1 MKSYKGRVARW
12 LTKYLFLT
20 FLIAIMVFFSVVAN
34 RFLTIG
40 NLLSIL
46 MEWTILATLALGF
59 TFVIVAAEFDLSFG
73 YLLGLC
79 SVAAALLSNS
89 GMNFFIMLLSVL
101 LIGIA
106 VGAFNG
112 FLIVKM
118 GLPAF
123 IATIGVGAICQ
134 GANYLFTHAEP
145 IPIGSGV
152 LPEAFLFIGQGS
164 FLGLPGTLVVFIPV
178 TLLVVYILSKSRLG
192 RHLYVVGINPDAAKK
207 VGINVGRGKMF
218 AMICSG
224 IGAAI
229 VGLFITARTSSGHA
243 IAGPEYLLDVFAS
256 VFFGM
261 SLFKEGEANVGG
273 TLVGAFFVVVVGNG
287 FMLMNM
293 QFYHLK
299 IVQGIMILLGLGVV
313 SLLRK
318 QYLKI

>member
-1 MKSYKGRVARW
+1 MRLSNRKVTRW
-12 LTKYLFLT
+12 MTKYLSLT
-20 FLIAIMVFFSVVAN
+20 FLIAIMIFFSVSAG

-79 SVAAALLSNS
+79 SVAAALLVNS
-89 GMNFFIMLLSVL
+89 GVNFMLMVPAVL
-101 LIGIA
+101 LIGAA
-106 VGAFNG
+106 VGALNG

-134 GANYLFTHAEP
+134 GTNYLFTQAEP
-145 IPIGSGV
+145 IPIDYGV
-152 LPEAFLFIGQGS
+152 LPGAFLFIGQGS
-164 FLGLPGTLVVFIPV
+164 FLGLPGTLIVFIPLA
-178 TLLVVYILSKSRLG
+178 LLVAYILSKSRVG
-192 RHLYVVGINPDAAKK
+192 QHLYVIGINPDAARK
-207 VGINVGRGKMF
+207 VGIKIGRGKMF
-218 AMICSG
+218 SLICCG
-224 IGAAI
+224 LGAAI

-273 TLVGAFFVVVVGNG
+273 TLVGAFFMVVIGNG

-299 IVQGIMILLGLGVV
+299 IAQGIVILLGLGVV

-318 QYLKI
+318 QYMKA

>member
-1 MKSYKGRVARW
+1 MKSSKERVTRW
-12 LTKYLFLT
+12 LAKYLSLT
-20 FLIAIMVFFSVVAN
+20 FLIAIMVFFSVAVD
-34 RFLTIG
+34 RFMTFG

-89 GMNFFIMLLSVL
+89 GMNFFVMLLCVVL
-101 LIGIA
+101 LGIA

-123 IATIGVGAICQ
+123 IATIGVGAMCQ
-134 GANYLFTHAEP
+134 GANYLFTKAAP
-145 IPIGSGV
+145 IPIRPGA
-152 LPEAFLFIGQGS
+152 LPDAFLFIGQGS
-164 FLGLPGTLVVFIPV
+164 FLSLPGTLIVFIPL
-178 TLLVVYILSKSRLG
+178 TLLVVYILSQSRLG
-192 RHLYVVGINPDAAKK
+192 RHLYVLGNNPDAARK
-207 VGINVGRGKMF
+207 VGINVGRGKIF

-224 IGAAI
+224 VGAAI

-287 FMLMNM
+287 FMLVNM

-299 IVQGIMILLGLGVV
+299 IVQGIVILLGLGVV

-318 QYLKI
+318 QYLKT